1 MQQVPL
7 NQIIFLFYWITTL
20 RPPLPL
26 EPLGSKQCAAV
37 IDKARKKAFKGSE
50 FAKLQM
56 LSAFETKKCSAM
68 ATVNQELVPRSKK
81 LKSSKVT
88 EDHLKM
94 AYVKQTYN
102 QSSPIGFSEARS
114 CGDKNL
120 ES

>member
-1 MQQVPL
+1 M
-7 NQIIFLFYWITTL
+7 
-20 RPPLPL
+20 PL

-37 IDKARKKAFKGSE
+37 IDKASKKAFKGSE

-88 EDHLKM
+88 KDHLKM

-102 QSSPIGFSEARS
+102 QSSPIEIGRAHV
-114 CGDKNL
+114 
-120 ES
+120 